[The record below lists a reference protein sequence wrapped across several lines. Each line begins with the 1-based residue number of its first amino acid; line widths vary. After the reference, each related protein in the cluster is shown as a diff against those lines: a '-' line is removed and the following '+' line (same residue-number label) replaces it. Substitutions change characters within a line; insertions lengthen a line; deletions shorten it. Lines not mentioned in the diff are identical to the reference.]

1 VLDSCNPTSDRPRRV
16 NIQPVVQPVGL
27 YHVNGSLTS
36 CCRQLATA
44 GVSDG
49 VVRGATSTAATERH
63 RRRSQ
68 KAAQLDATAV
78 QADAPA
84 PGPGGDRREGLPE
97 RGQVDHRRRRRRRV
111 DAERQQR
118 PADPP
123 LRDDHRQQRAAVVLT
138 RDHRRVCRA
147 SRSEWLTSA
156 KTRL

>member
-1 VLDSCNPTSDRPRRV
+1 MQP
-16 NIQPVVQPVGL
+16 NIQPFTSCKHTTCCSAGWVVSCKRG
-27 YHVNGSLTS
+27 LTS

-49 VVRGATSTAATERH
+49 VVRGATSTAAAERH

-97 RGQVDHRRRRRRRV
+97 RGQIDHRRRRRRRV

-123 LRDDHRQQRAAVVLT
+123 LRDDHRQQRAAVILT
-138 RDHRRVCRA
+138 RRRPRPPA
-147 SRSEWLTSA
+147 
-156 KTRL
+156 RLPREPLRMAD